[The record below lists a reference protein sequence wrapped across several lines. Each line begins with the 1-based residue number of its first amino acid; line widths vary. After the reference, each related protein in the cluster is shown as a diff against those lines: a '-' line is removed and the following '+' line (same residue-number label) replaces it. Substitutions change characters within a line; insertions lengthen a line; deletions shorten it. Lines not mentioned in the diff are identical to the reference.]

1 MNWGWWVDA
10 MSDLDDCRNML
21 AQVYA
26 FHDGELSEPEMDEIV
41 EHLAACEPCLDH
53 YEVEQAIR
61 ALIRRGCSCERA
73 PQALRVRIHQSFA
86 SIVMHADW

>member
-1 MNWGWWVDA
+1 MIDFH
-10 MSDLDDCRNML
+10 DDCWRML

-53 YEVEQAIR
+53 FEVEQALR
-61 ALIRRGCSCERA
+61 VLIRRSCSGERA
-73 PQALRVRIHQSFA
+73 PEALRWRIHQSFT
-86 SIVMHADW
+86 SIVMHG